1 MNRAHGHVRARV
13 LPLLALVATLLS
25 STLAA
30 GLLAPRAD
38 AASLSSRIDRAVS
51 RSGVAGTTSVY
62 VWDQA
67 SRDVIYTRAAG
78 RPVTPAST
86 MKLLT
91 SAAALE
97 HFGPDHRF
105 TTRVALQGTQ
115 VGNRFLGD
123 VWLIGGGDP
132 SLSTFGFARDNYRGQ
147 GANLAML
154 VSPLVDRG
162 IEGVTGRI
170 MVDDDL
176 LDELRWVPEWKRS
189 FRFEETGAL
198 GALTVNQSLTGKYIG
213 TRSSHLPDIRAG
225 EVYRDLLRRQ
235 GVYVA
240 GTTVSGSLPPSAS
253 LVGEVDSP
261 PLIDLVAHMTSTSDN
276 FFAETLLKDIGALR
290 ADEEGTSSTVNGDG
304 STADGRRVARAEL
317 AALGIDMSGVTWTDG
332 SGLAYA
338 NRVTARSLGH
348 VLGVGAQASWGED
361 WIGGF
366 ANSGRTGT
374 LRHRMTRR
382 PFYGRVYAKT
392 GTLNHASALA
402 GFAYRLG
409 SDRRFGFAVITSNAP
424 GVGVS
429 YTRAKHL
436 QDSVAMTLVR

>member
-1 MNRAHGHVRARV
+1 MTRARGHVRARV
-13 LPLLALVATLLS
+13 APLVGLVALVATLASALVAPTGAGAA
-25 STLAA
+25 TLE
-30 GLLAPRAD
+30 
-38 AASLSSRIDRAVS
+38 SRIDRAVS
-51 RSGVAGTTSVY
+51 RSGVAGSTSVY

-67 SRDVIYTRAAG
+67 SRKVIYTRAPS

-91 SAAALE
+91 GAAALQRL
-97 HFGPDHRF
+97 GPDHRF

-123 VWLIGGGDP
+123 VWLVGGGDP
-132 SLSTFGFARDNYRGQ
+132 SLSTFGFARANYRSG

-154 VSPLVDRG
+154 VSPLVERG

-189 FRFEETGAL
+189 FRFDETGAL
-198 GALTVNQSLTGKYIG
+198 GALTVNQSLTGRYVG

-225 EVYRDLLRRQ
+225 EVFRDLLRRQ

-240 GTTVSGSLPPSAS
+240 GDTVSGSLPPSAE
-253 LVGEVDSP
+253 LVGAVDSP
-261 PLIDLVAHMTSTSDN
+261 PLADLVAHMTSTSDN
-276 FFAETLLKDIGALR
+276 FFAEILLKDIAAYR
-290 ADEEGTSSTVNGDG
+290 ASEDGTSSTVNGG
-304 STADGRRVARAEL
+304 SSTVDGRRVARAEL
-317 AALGIDMSGVTWTDG
+317 TALGVDMSGVTWSDG
-332 SGLAYA
+332 SGLAYT

-348 VLGVGAQASWGED
+348 VLGVGAQTPWGER
-361 WIGGF
+361 WIAGF

-374 LRHRMTRR
+374 LRRRMTAR
-382 PFYGRVYAKT
+382 PFYGRVFAKT

-402 GFAYRLG
+402 GFAHRVG
-409 SDRRFGFAVITSNAP
+409 SNRRFGFAVVTSNPP

-429 YTRAKHL
+429 YTSAKRL
-436 QDSVAMTLVR
+436 QDRVAMTLVR